1 MKRWLQMSLL
11 VGLIALFI
19 APAQINAYSYGD
31 ANEEDV
37 AETFKLV
44 NASLSEP
51 TPNWKAAEE
60 AYKVRRAELTSHFGD
75 KVTATLDHDFEIK
88 DAPLTISNFK
98 AVLVMNLE
106 RRFSNAKVVIKDY
119 PSAKVLLA
127 KAKATFDT
135 LAPYISA
142 DVSASNQAFEDALDS
157 LGNPG
162 LFGVGKK
169 AVEPEVFAQKVDS
182 IYNFA
187 KPLFVYKAYI
197 KPVATA
203 KPTAKPT
210 VKPTPVLTATPTI
223 APTSEV
229 SASPTPTP
237 TATPVASDTVAS
249 ATPTPVVSAEP
260 TPEATVAAE
269 TPGIESI
276 APSPDNA
283 DIGDATKE
291 AHAPMEQSDKTNSSV
306 TIFLIGGVI
315 IIGGGFVWFAKK
327 KKWF

>member
-11 VGLIALFI
+11 VVLISLFI
-19 APAQINAYSYGD
+19 APAQIHAYSYGD
-31 ANEEDV
+31 SNEEDV

-44 NASLSEP
+44 IASLSEP

-60 AYKVRRAELTSHFGD
+60 AYKVRRSELTSHFGE
-75 KVTATLDHDFEIK
+75 KVTVTLDHDFEAK
-88 DAPLTISNFK
+88 DVPLTIANFK

-106 RRFSNAKVVIKDY
+106 RRFSNAKVVVKDY
-119 PSAKVLLA
+119 PNAKLLLA

-142 DVSASNQAFEDALDS
+142 DVSESNKAFDDALEA

-169 AVEPEVFAQKVDS
+169 DVQPDVFKQKVDS

-203 KPTAKPT
+203 KPIIKATPAPT
-210 VKPTPVLTATPTI
+210 VSV
-223 APTSEV
+223 APTSEA
-229 SASPTPTP
+229 SATP
-237 TATPVASDTVAS
+237 TATPVASDAAAS
-249 ATPTPVVSAEP
+249 ATPTPVASVEP
-260 TPEATVAAE
+260 TPEATVAVE
-269 TPGIESI
+269 TPVIESI
-276 APSPDNA
+276 APSPDTP
-283 DIGDATKE
+283 DIGDATKVP
-291 AHAPMEQSDKTNSSV
+291 HAPMEQTDKTNSYV
-306 TIFLIGGVI
+306 TLILIGGVI
-315 IIGGGFVWFAKK
+315 IIGGGAVWLAKK